1 MQCSNYTNE
10 SSCKALANLDSHL
23 HRICCTPLSY
33 EYQSW
38 LLQVFF
44 IVGTIL
50 IVYGFYYIA
59 THPKTNNQ
67 TEKKK

>member
-10 SSCKALANLDSHL
+10 SSCKALANIDSHL
-23 HRICCTPLSY
+23 HRICCTSPSY

-38 LLQVFF
+38 LLLGFM
-44 IVGTIL
+44 IVGSIL

-59 THPKTNNQ
+59 THPTKNNQ